1 MLRKNGSIS
10 VSVMKNSLTTPLL
23 LLQNARNQEE
33 KGKNSMKAFKIG
45 FSIGLIF
52 SVFPAFA
59 QSVKSDFDTTYDF
72 SKWKTYDFAP
82 DQTQKTFLQNSLN
95 EKRIKTEVES
105 QLNANGFLKA
115 GTGKPDFLISWAI
128 AGGPVTTM
136 ESQNL
141 PPVVVPAGRR
151 GGPGA
156 IVPRAAV
163 PVPRRSFEATVML
176 DLLDPAANQ
185 LIWRG
190 LATDAI
196 DPAKPEKLIKKGV
209 EKVIKQFMKDAGRK

>member
-1 MLRKNGSIS
+1 
-10 VSVMKNSLTTPLL
+10 
-23 LLQNARNQEE
+23 
-33 KGKNSMKAFKIG
+33 MKAFKIG
-45 FSIGLIF
+45 LSIGLIF
-52 SVFPAFA
+52 SVIPAFTQA
-59 QSVKSDFDTTYDF
+59 VKSDFDTTYDF

-95 EKRIKTEVES
+95 EKRIKTEAES

-115 GTGKPDFLISWAI
+115 GTGKPDFLISPTI
-128 AGGPVTTM
+128 AGRPVTTM
-136 ESQNL
+136 ESRSL
-141 PPVVVPAGRR
+141 PPVVVPTGRR

-156 IVPRAAV
+156 TVPGATV

-176 DLLDPAANQ
+176 DFLDPATNQ

-190 LATDAI
+190 LATDTT
-196 DPAKPEKLIKKGV
+196 DPAMPEKLIKKGV